1 MLAHAM
7 RRAIKVSLKH
17 YKFRSSSFEFYSH
30 LILVEISVK
39 HSIILSSDQLFFLP
53 YYSYTLAIPVLQKK
67 K

>member
-30 LILVEISVK
+30 
-39 HSIILSSDQLFFLP
+39 SSYFGRDF
-53 YYSYTLAIPVLQKK
+53 S
-67 K
+67 